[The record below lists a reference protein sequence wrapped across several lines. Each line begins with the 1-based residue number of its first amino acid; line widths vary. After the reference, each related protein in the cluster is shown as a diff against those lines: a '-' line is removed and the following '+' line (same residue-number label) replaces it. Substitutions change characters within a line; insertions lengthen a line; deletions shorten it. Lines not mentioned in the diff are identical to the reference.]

1 MQNQKPHP
9 DDTTAFVQPTPASQL
24 SFDDLALFA
33 RVVALGTLSA
43 VARERLVPTSQVSR
57 TLTKIEQSYGV
68 ALMHRSTHGLSLTP
82 EGEAFLGYCNQVL
95 ATLGELEGEFDEKS
109 QRVIGMVRM
118 SASPVVAQ
126 TLIVPH
132 LPRLLA
138 LHPGLQIDLSVDDRM
153 VDLVRDGVDIGI
165 RTGTPASDAVIA
177 RRVALHKRGL
187 FAAPSYLATH
197 GTPATP
203 DDLKRHALITN
214 ASVHALN
221 RWRFLIDGK
230 LQEITMSGT
239 HRVDSTATLMNM
251 AVHGMGITRLNHSVA
266 AELLAGGKLVEVLAA
281 FADPTPLPVY
291 VVFLP
296 ERQRLPKIRTCV
308 EFWSA
313 VIAKTSTEK
322 E

>member
-1 MQNQKPHP
+1 MQHQKPSL
-9 DDTTAFVQPTPASQL
+9 DDSSVFLQPSAASQL
-24 SFDDLALFA
+24 SFDDLALFS
-33 RVVALGTLSA
+33 RVVTLGTLSA
-43 VARERLVPTSQVSR
+43 VARERAVPTSQVSR
-57 TLTKIEQSYGV
+57 TLTKIEHGYGV

-95 ATLGELEGEFDEKS
+95 ATLGELESEFDEKS
-109 QRVIGMVRM
+109 QRAIGMVRM
-118 SASPVVAQ
+118 SVSPVLAQ
-126 TLIVPH
+126 TLIVPQ

-153 VDLVRDGVDIGI
+153 VDLVRDGVDIAI
-165 RTGTPASDAVIA
+165 RTGTPGSDAVIA
-177 RRVALHKRGL
+177 RQIAVHKRGL
-187 FAAPSYLATH
+187 FAAPSYLATR
-197 GTPATP
+197 GTPETP

-230 LQEITMSGT
+230 LQEVAMNGT

-251 AVHGMGITRLNHSVA
+251 AVHGVGITRLNHAVA
-266 AELLAGGKLVEVLAA
+266 AELLAAGKLVEVLAA

-291 VVFLP
+291 LVFLP

-308 EFWSA
+308 DFWTA
-313 VIAKTSTEK
+313 VIASSSTEK